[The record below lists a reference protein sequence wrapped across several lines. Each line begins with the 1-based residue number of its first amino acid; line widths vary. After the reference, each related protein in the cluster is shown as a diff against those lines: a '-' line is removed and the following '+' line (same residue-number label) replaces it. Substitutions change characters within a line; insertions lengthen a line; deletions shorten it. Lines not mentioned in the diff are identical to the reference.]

1 MRFNK
6 IFPFLTWLPLLKT
19 TWKGDLIAGFTGT
32 IIVIP
37 QAVALA
43 MIAGL
48 PPIYG
53 FYTAMISTII
63 ASLFGSSN
71 HLISG
76 PTTTSSIML
85 YAIISNFYDP
95 ESQLEAFISLA
106 ILLTAMSGL
115 IKLFMG
121 IAKMGKLVNFVSY
134 SVMIGFTAG
143 AGVLISFKQIKH
155 VFGLQVP
162 QGSSFYKTLTYLV
175 DHLEVINWNVFIV
188 AGSTLILAVV
198 IKKFIRKISKLYLLL
213 AMLFGTGLT
222 FWLGGNAT
230 GIETLGEIPSGLP
243 SFGVPD
249 FSIDNIRML
258 SSGAV
263 VLALLGL
270 VEAVTISKSIA
281 LRSHQSLNSNQE
293 FISQGLSNFI
303 SSFFSC
309 YASSGSFTRSN
320 INYQAG
326 AKTPFSGVIAGIG
339 LVIVVLF
346 LAKFAAYL
354 PKAVMGGII
363 ILVGFNL
370 IDFPQIR
377 KIIKSSKRE
386 IFIFGVTFF
395 GTLFL
400 TLETALFTGILLS
413 LFFYL
418 EKTSK
423 PNIAVF
429 GKNKENKFINIIRD
443 DTTQECPQLKII
455 RIDGSIYFGAV
466 DVISKY
472 FSELYRENEKRDLL
486 ILANGVNFIDLAGA
500 EWLTNEALKWH
511 KRGGGIYFSGL
522 KLISQDVLIKGGF
535 MDKIGKQNFFKDK
548 NSAIGSIFNQ
558 LDKNI
563 CSNCKVKIFKECN
576 FT

>member
-1 MRFNK
+1 MSFNK
-6 IFPFLTWLPLLKT
+6 TLPFLAWLPLVKT
-19 TWKGDLIAGFTGT
+19 TWKDDLVAGLTGT

-43 MIAGL
+43 LIAGL

-53 FYTAMISTII
+53 FYTAIISTII

-85 YAIISNFYDP
+85 YAIISNFHDS
-95 ESQLEAFISLA
+95 ETQLEAFISLA
-106 ILLTAMSGL
+106 IVLTAMSGL

-134 SVMIGFTAG
+134 SVIVGFTAG
-143 AGVLISFKQIKH
+143 AGVLISFKQLKH

-162 QGSSFYKTLTYLV
+162 QGSSFYEILV
-175 DHLEVINWNVFIV
+175 YFIKHIELINWYVFLV
-188 AGSTLILAVV
+188 AVGTLILAVV
-198 IKKFIRKISKLYLLL
+198 IKKYVKKISKLYLLL
-213 AMLFGTGLT
+213 AMIFGTGLT
-222 FWLGGNAT
+222 FWLGGNAN
-230 GIETLGEIPSGLP
+230 GIETLGQIPS
-243 SFGVPD
+243 FNIPD
-249 FSIDNIRML
+249 FSIDKIRML

-263 VLALLGL
+263 ILALLGL
-270 VEAVTISKSIA
+270 VEAVSISKSIA
-281 LRSHQSLNSNQE
+281 LQSHQNLNSNQE

-320 INYQAG
+320 INYQVG
-326 AKTPFSGVIAGIG
+326 AKTPFSGIVSGIG
-339 LVIVVLF
+339 LLIVLLLF
-346 LAKFAAYL
+346 AKYAAFL

-363 ILVGFNL
+363 MLVGYNL
-370 IDFPQIR
+370 IDFQQIR

-386 IFIFGVTFF
+386 ILILAVTFF

-400 TLETALFTGILLS
+400 ALETALFTGILIS

-423 PNIAVF
+423 PNIAIF

-443 DTTQECPQLKII
+443 DSTRECPQLKMI

-466 DVISKY
+466 EVISKY
-472 FSELYRENEKRDLL
+472 FVELYEQTDKKHLL
-486 ILANGVNFIDLAGA
+486 IMANGVNFIDLAGA
-500 EWLTNEALKWH
+500 EWLTNEALKWQ

-522 KLISQDVLIKGGF
+522 KLVSQDILIKGEF
-535 MDKIGKQNFFKDK
+535 IDKIGKHNFFKDK
-548 NSAIGSIFNQ
+548 NSAI
-558 LDKNI
+558 D
-563 CSNCKVKIFKECN
+563 KIFKSLDTSICANCDIKIFTECES
-576 FT
+576 T

>member
-1 MRFNK
+1 MSFNK
-6 IFPFLTWLPLLKT
+6 TLPFLAWLPLVKT
-19 TWKGDLIAGFTGT
+19 TWKDDLVAGLTGT

-43 MIAGL
+43 LIAGL

-53 FYTAMISTII
+53 FYTAIISTII

-85 YAIISNFYDP
+85 YAIISNFHDS
-95 ESQLEAFISLA
+95 ETQLEAFISLA
-106 ILLTAMSGL
+106 IVLTAMSGL

-134 SVMIGFTAG
+134 SVIVGFTAG
-143 AGVLISFKQIKH
+143 AGVLISFKQLKH

-162 QGSSFYKTLTYLV
+162 QGSSFYEILV
-175 DHLEVINWNVFIV
+175 YFIKHIELINWYVFLV
-188 AGSTLILAVV
+188 AVGTLILAVV
-198 IKKFIRKISKLYLLL
+198 IKKYVKKISKLYLLL
-213 AMLFGTGLT
+213 AMIFGTGLT
-222 FWLGGNAT
+222 FWLGGNAN
-230 GIETLGEIPSGLP
+230 GIETLGQIPSGLP
-243 SFGVPD
+243 SFNIPD
-249 FSIDNIRML
+249 FSIDKIRML

-263 VLALLGL
+263 ILALLGL
-270 VEAVTISKSIA
+270 VEAVSISKSIA
-281 LRSHQSLNSNQE
+281 LQSHQNLNSNQE

-320 INYQAG
+320 INYQVG
-326 AKTPFSGVIAGIG
+326 AKTPFSGIVSGIG
-339 LVIVVLF
+339 LLIVLLLF
-346 LAKFAAYL
+346 AKYAAFL

-363 ILVGFNL
+363 MLVGYNL
-370 IDFPQIR
+370 IDFQQIR

-386 IFIFGVTFF
+386 ILILAVTFF

-400 TLETALFTGILLS
+400 ALETALFTGILIS

-423 PNIAVF
+423 PNIAIF

-443 DTTQECPQLKII
+443 DSTRECPQLKMI

-466 DVISKY
+466 EVISKY
-472 FSELYRENEKRDLL
+472 FVELYEQTDKKHLL
-486 ILANGVNFIDLAGA
+486 IMANGVNFIDLAGA
-500 EWLTNEALKWH
+500 EWLANEALKWQ

-522 KLISQDVLIKGGF
+522 KLVSQDILIKGEF
-535 MDKIGKQNFFKDK
+535 IDKIGKHNFFKDK
-548 NSAIGSIFNQ
+548 NSAI
-558 LDKNI
+558 D
-563 CSNCKVKIFKECN
+563 KIFKSLDTSICANCDIKIFTECES
-576 FT
+576 T

>member
-1 MRFNK
+1 MSFNK
-6 IFPFLTWLPLLKT
+6 TLPFLAWLPLVKT
-19 TWKGDLIAGFTGT
+19 TWKDDLVAGLTGT

-43 MIAGL
+43 LIAGL

-53 FYTAMISTII
+53 FYTAIISTII

-85 YAIISNFYDP
+85 YAIISNFHDS
-95 ESQLEAFISLA
+95 ETQLEAFISLA
-106 ILLTAMSGL
+106 IVLTAMSGL

-134 SVMIGFTAG
+134 SVIVGFTAG
-143 AGVLISFKQIKH
+143 AGVLISFKQLKH

-162 QGSSFYKTLTYLV
+162 QGSSFYEILV
-175 DHLEVINWNVFIV
+175 YFIKHIELINWYVFLV
-188 AGSTLILAVV
+188 AVGTLILAVV
-198 IKKFIRKISKLYLLL
+198 IKKYVKKISKLYLLL
-213 AMLFGTGLT
+213 AMIFGTGLT
-222 FWLGGNAT
+222 FWLGGNAN
-230 GIETLGEIPSGLP
+230 GIETLGQIPSGLP
-243 SFGVPD
+243 SFNIPD
-249 FSIDNIRML
+249 FSIDKIRML

-263 VLALLGL
+263 ILALLGL
-270 VEAVTISKSIA
+270 VEAVSISKSIA
-281 LRSHQSLNSNQE
+281 LQSHQNLNSNQE

-320 INYQAG
+320 INYQVG
-326 AKTPFSGVIAGIG
+326 AKTPFSGIVSGIG
-339 LVIVVLF
+339 LLIVLLLF
-346 LAKFAAYL
+346 AKYAAFL

-363 ILVGFNL
+363 MLVGYNL
-370 IDFPQIR
+370 IDFQQIR

-386 IFIFGVTFF
+386 ILILAVTFF

-400 TLETALFTGILLS
+400 ALETALFTGILIS

-423 PNIAVF
+423 PNIAIF

-443 DTTQECPQLKII
+443 DSTRECPQLKMI

-466 DVISKY
+466 EVISKY
-472 FSELYRENEKRDLL
+472 FVELYEQTDKKHLL
-486 ILANGVNFIDLAGA
+486 IMANGVNFIDLAGA
-500 EWLTNEALKWH
+500 EWLTNEALKWQ

-522 KLISQDVLIKGGF
+522 KLVSQDILIKGEF
-535 MDKIGKQNFFKDK
+535 IDKIGKHNFFKDK
-548 NSAIGSIFNQ
+548 NSAI
-558 LDKNI
+558 D
-563 CSNCKVKIFKECN
+563 KIFKSLDTSICANCDIKIFTECES
-576 FT
+576 T

>member
-1 MRFNK
+1 MSFNK
-6 IFPFLTWLPLLKT
+6 TLPFLAWLPLVKT
-19 TWKGDLIAGFTGT
+19 TWKDDLVAGLTGT

-43 MIAGL
+43 LIAGL

-53 FYTAMISTII
+53 FYTAIISTII

-85 YAIISNFYDP
+85 YAIISNFHDS
-95 ESQLEAFISLA
+95 ETQLEAFISLA
-106 ILLTAMSGL
+106 IVLTAMSGL

-134 SVMIGFTAG
+134 SVIVGFTAG
-143 AGVLISFKQIKH
+143 AGVLISFKQLKH

-162 QGSSFYKTLTYLV
+162 QGSSFYEILV
-175 DHLEVINWNVFIV
+175 YFIKHIELINWYVFLV
-188 AGSTLILAVV
+188 AVGTLILAVV
-198 IKKFIRKISKLYLLL
+198 IKKYVKKISKLYLLL
-213 AMLFGTGLT
+213 AMIFGTGLT
-222 FWLGGNAT
+222 FWLGGNAN
-230 GIETLGEIPSGLP
+230 GIQTLGQIPSGLP
-243 SFGVPD
+243 SFNIPD
-249 FSIDNIRML
+249 FSIDKIRML

-263 VLALLGL
+263 ILALLGL
-270 VEAVTISKSIA
+270 VEAVSISKSIA
-281 LRSHQSLNSNQE
+281 LQSHQNLNSNQE

-320 INYQAG
+320 INYQVG
-326 AKTPFSGVIAGIG
+326 AKTPFSGIVSGIG
-339 LVIVVLF
+339 LLIVLLLF
-346 LAKFAAYL
+346 AKYAAFL

-363 ILVGFNL
+363 MLVGYNL
-370 IDFPQIR
+370 IDFQQIR

-386 IFIFGVTFF
+386 ILILAVTFF

-400 TLETALFTGILLS
+400 ALETALFTGILIS

-423 PNIAVF
+423 PNIAIF

-443 DTTQECPQLKII
+443 DSTRECPQLKMI

-466 DVISKY
+466 EVISKY
-472 FSELYRENEKRDLL
+472 FVELYEQTDKKHLL
-486 ILANGVNFIDLAGA
+486 IMANGVNFIDLAGA
-500 EWLTNEALKWH
+500 EWLANEALKWQ

-522 KLISQDVLIKGGF
+522 KLVSQDILIKGEF
-535 MDKIGKQNFFKDK
+535 IDKIGKHNFFKDK
-548 NSAIGSIFNQ
+548 NSAI
-558 LDKNI
+558 D
-563 CSNCKVKIFKECN
+563 KIFKSLDTSICANCDIKIFTECES
-576 FT
+576 T

>member
-1 MRFNK
+1 MSFNK
-6 IFPFLTWLPLLKT
+6 TLPFLAWLPLVKT
-19 TWKGDLIAGFTGT
+19 TWKDDLIAGLTGT

-43 MIAGL
+43 LIAGL

-53 FYTAMISTII
+53 FYTAIISTII

-85 YAIISNFYDP
+85 YAIISNFHDS
-95 ESQLEAFISLA
+95 ETQLEAFISLA
-106 ILLTAMSGL
+106 IVLTAMSGL

-134 SVMIGFTAG
+134 SVIVGFTAG
-143 AGVLISFKQIKH
+143 AGVLISFKQLKH

-162 QGSSFYKTLTYLV
+162 QGSSFYEILV
-175 DHLEVINWNVFIV
+175 YFIKHIELINWYVFLV
-188 AGSTLILAVV
+188 AVGTLILAVV
-198 IKKFIRKISKLYLLL
+198 IKKYVKKISKLYLLL
-213 AMLFGTGLT
+213 AMIFGTGLT
-222 FWLGGNAT
+222 FWLGGNAN
-230 GIETLGEIPSGLP
+230 GIETLGQIPSGLP
-243 SFGVPD
+243 SFNIPD
-249 FSIDNIRML
+249 FSIDKIRML

-263 VLALLGL
+263 ILALLGL
-270 VEAVTISKSIA
+270 VEAVSISKSIA
-281 LRSHQSLNSNQE
+281 LQSHQNLNSNQE

-320 INYQAG
+320 INYQVG
-326 AKTPFSGVIAGIG
+326 AKTPFSGIVSGIG
-339 LVIVVLF
+339 LLIVLLLF
-346 LAKFAAYL
+346 AKYAAFL

-363 ILVGFNL
+363 MLVGYNL
-370 IDFPQIR
+370 IDFQQIR

-386 IFIFGVTFF
+386 ILILAVTFF

-400 TLETALFTGILLS
+400 ALETALFTGILIS

-423 PNIAVF
+423 PNIAIF

-443 DTTQECPQLKII
+443 DSTRECPQLKMI

-466 DVISKY
+466 EVISKY
-472 FSELYRENEKRDLL
+472 FVELYEQTDKKHLL
-486 ILANGVNFIDLAGA
+486 IMANGVNFIDLAGA
-500 EWLTNEALKWH
+500 EWLTNEALKWQ

-522 KLISQDVLIKGGF
+522 KLVSQDILIKGEF
-535 MDKIGKQNFFKDK
+535 IDKIGKHNFFKDK
-548 NSAIGSIFNQ
+548 NSAI
-558 LDKNI
+558 D
-563 CSNCKVKIFKECN
+563 KIFKSLDTSICANCDIKIFTECES
-576 FT
+576 T